1 MKLKPLK
8 QAGVG
13 VILSVQLLAA
23 PAPLHAATL
32 GFLDSGG
39 GTLSN
44 LYGLALPLI
53 QGLASDLLGGLSI
66 GGIDLSNII
75 MDAVFSSDGLLNG
88 GCS

>member
-8 QAGVG
+8 QVG
-13 VILSVQLLAA
+13 VSLVLSVQLLK
-23 PAPLHAATL
+23 PVPSQAATL

-53 QGLASDLLGGLSI
+53 QGLASNLLGGLSI

-75 MDAVFSSDGLLNG
+75 MQG
-88 GCS
+88 